1 MQVKV
6 SKVGART
13 LKVSVEVEERSSP
26 HSTKKG
32 KMIFEFG
39 HGSKFFSRIL
49 KERPSLFFLAG
60 AGKTLIVRIDPRMS
74 VEDFQQDVNTR
85 LSLPSESFFLTE
97 SGKVLDYA
105 RVSCLTGDVSVRVH
119 FRLRGM
125 RVPRDLPGQWTCDY
139 CGMNRCWPRP
149 STCYRCGEARGHTEE
164 GRQHFR
170 RMARDAREG
179 GATNGSS
186 AAAAAPTPTPWANK
200 EQQAR
205 TVPPRTTASAP
216 PWGPQPPAQRPAAEA
231 APHDSEQT
239 ALLRSA
245 LALIE
250 NYDLPKGVVD
260 EIRKCVPPQR
270 PAPKKQ
276 PEVSREQEMLN
287 LKKKVRREDQELDQ
301 RKTALEIAW
310 RACEEKQ
317 QKVMER
323 ATVVS
328 DLKNQLAVL
337 RKDIANNPTPEV
349 SEDEGPAPEH
359 TPLYPA
365 GDNMAADL
373 LEEKNPPVAERRG
386 AFGSTEQDFQQWT
399 VGLDRESVREAIAHL
414 RAIDEQ
420 HEREEHARKMEAE
433 RASSC
438 GAAAE
443 TESQCR

>member
-1 MQVKV
+1 M
-6 SKVGART
+6 
-13 LKVSVEVEERSSP
+13 
-26 HSTKKG
+26 
-32 KMIFEFG
+32 
-39 HGSKFFSRIL
+39 

-60 AGKTLIVRIDPRMS
+60 AGNTVIVRIVPRMS
-74 VEDFQQDVNTR
+74 VEDFQQEVNTR
-85 LSLPSESFFLTE
+85 LSLPSESFLTV

-149 STCYRCGEARGHTEE
+149 STCYRGHTEE

-179 GATNGSS
+179 GATNASS
-186 AAAAAPTPTPWANK
+186 AAAAAPTPAPWANK
-200 EQQAR
+200 AQQAR
-205 TVPPRTTASAP
+205 TVPPRTTASSP
-216 PWGPQPPAQRPAAEA
+216 PWGPQPPAQRIAAEA
-231 APHDSEQT
+231 DPHDSEQT

-245 LALIE
+245 LALFE
-250 NYDLPKGVVD
+250 NYDLPKGLLD

-276 PEVSREQEMLN
+276 PKVSREQEMLN
-287 LKKKVRREDQELDQ
+287 LKKKVHREDHELDQ
-301 RKTALEIAW
+301 RKTALEIAR

-349 SEDEGPAPEH
+349 SEDEGPAPQH
-359 TPLYPA
+359 TLLDPA

-373 LEEKNPPVAERRG
+373 LEEKNPPVAERRRSVWCQET
-386 AFGSTEQDFQQWT
+386 STEQDFQQWT

-438 GAAAE
+438 GAATG
-443 TESQCR
+443 TESQCGWLRVDTRL